1 MKYDFDQIINR
12 KSTHSA
18 KWSYLKK
25 IYGDED
31 VLPMWVADM
40 DFKSPNEVIKAME
53 ERVRHGIFGY
63 TGIPKSFYKS
73 ISNWVKKRHGW
84 NIDEEWIVFTPGVVT
99 GLNLA
104 VLSFSKKGDKIV
116 LQPPIYPPF
125 YKVIEKNGRKVL
137 NNPLKFNGI
146 RYIMDIDDLEKNID
160 EDTKILF
167 LCSPHNPVGRVWDE
181 EELKRLE
188 KVCLEKEIL
197 VVSDEIHGDIIYSGN
212 KHIPIASISD
222 DMAMNTITLMAP
234 SKTFNI
240 AGLHTSLAI
249 IPNEEIRK
257 KYKETINLIGANTTN
272 IFGLLG
278 LEAAYNYGEEWLDEL
293 LIYLE
298 GNLNFLM
305 DYIEK
310 NISEI
315 KVVRPEGTFL
325 IWLDFRELGLSD
337 EQIKDLMINKA
348 KIGLNHGPTFGIGG
362 SGFQRLNIG
371 CPRSIL
377 EEGLSRIKNTIN
389 NL

>member
-1 MKYDFDQIINR
+1 
-12 KSTHSA
+12 
-18 KWSYLKK
+18 
-25 IYGDED
+25 
-31 VLPMWVADM
+31 
-40 DFKSPNEVIKAME
+40 
-53 ERVRHGIFGY
+53 
-63 TGIPKSFYKS
+63 
-73 ISNWVKKRHGW
+73 
-84 NIDEEWIVFTPGVVT
+84 
-99 GLNLA
+99 
-104 VLSFSKKGDKIV
+104 
-116 LQPPIYPPF
+116 
-125 YKVIEKNGRKVL
+125 
-137 NNPLKFNGI
+137 
-146 RYIMDIDDLEKNID
+146 MDIDDLEKNID

-181 EELKRLE
+181 EELKILE

-212 KHIPIASISD
+212 KHIPIASISEN
-222 DMAMNTITLMAP
+222 MAMNTITLMAP

-240 AGLHTSLAI
+240 AGLHTSVAI
-249 IPNEEIRK
+249 IPNEKIRK
-257 KYKETINLIGANTTN
+257 EYKKTINLVGADTTN
-272 IFGLLG
+272 IFGLVG
-278 LEAAYNYGEEWLDEL
+278 LEAAYNYGEKWLDEL

-298 GNLNFLM
+298 RNLNFLM

-310 NISEI
+310 NIPKI

-337 EQIKDLMINKA
+337 EEIKDLMINKA

-377 EEGLSRIKNTIN
+377 EEGLFRIKNTVN

>member
-1 MKYDFDQIINR
+1 MKYDFDQIIDR
-12 KSTHSA
+12 RSTNSI

-53 ERVRHGIFGY
+53 ERVKHGIFGY
-63 TGIPKSFYKS
+63 TDIPKSFYKS
-73 ISNWVKKRHGW
+73 VVNWVKKRHGW

-125 YKVIEKNGRKVL
+125 YTVIEKNEREVL
-137 NNPLKFNGI
+137 NNPLKFNGT
-146 RYIMDIDDLEKNID
+146 RYIMDIDDLEKDID
-160 EDTKILF
+160 EDTKMLF
-167 LCSPHNPVGRVWDE
+167 LCSPHNPVGRVWNE

-188 KVCLEKEIL
+188 RVCLEKEIL

-212 KHIPIASISD
+212 KHIPIASISE

-240 AGLHTSLAI
+240 AGLHTSVAI

-257 KYKETINLIGANTTN
+257 EYKKTINLIGADTTN
-272 IFGLLG
+272 IFGLIG
-278 LEAAYNYGEEWLDEL
+278 FEAAYSYGEEWLNEL

-305 DYIEK
+305 NYIEK
-310 NISEI
+310 NVPKI
-315 KVVRPEGTFL
+315 KAVRPEGTFL

-337 EQIKDLMINKA
+337 EEIKNLMINKA

-377 EEGLSRIKNTIN
+377 EEGLLRIKNAID